1 MITFHFYSVPETSS
15 DESVKEVIVPLGAM
29 ATLSCEAS
37 SSLMRSSTSSP
48 SSVSYAWSK
57 YQGKVA
63 KDVVMQ
69 GVSYSSSIQQNSYLG

>member
-1 MITFHFYSVPETSS
+1 MLASYFFFSVPETSS

-37 SSLMRSSTSSP
+37 LSLMRSSTSSP

-57 YQGKVA
+57 YQGKMA

-69 GVSYSSSIQQNSYLG
+69 GVSYSSSGEFRPL